1 VFALIG
7 IVVVFGAIVA
17 GYLLERGNLLVPLQP
32 AELVIIAGGGARNA
46 PDREPAVHP
55 NENPRWGVRLL

>member
-17 GYLLERGNLLVPLQP
+17 GYLLERGNLLVLLQP
-32 AELVIIAGGGARNA
+32 AELVIIAGAALGTLLIA
-46 PDREPAVHP
+46 
-55 NENPRWGVRLL
+55 NPRPL